1 MSAVVAPEAASAG
14 LAPRRRHR
22 PRRWRRAVGEVGMIL
37 IGLVFAFPFY
47 VFLSISLKQ
56 PSEVADEPL
65 GLPSGLYLDN
75 FGTAWDSAS
84 LDQALLNSTVVA
96 VISVAALI
104 VLGSFAAYTLAR
116 RGTRLSYAV
125 YVLFLLGLMIPMQLG
140 MVPLYQFM
148 RDANLLQ
155 TYTSLIIFSVGSQLP
170 LTVFLYAGFL
180 RAMPREY
187 EEAAYVDGAGVVRT
201 FLAIVFPM
209 LRPITGTV
217 VILSAINIWNDF
229 LTPLLYV
236 GGSAQQTL
244 PVAIFAFRGEF
255 ATQWGVIFAGMAM
268 AIVPILVVYFLLQ
281 KSIIKGF
288 ASGLKG

>member
-1 MSAVVAPEAASAG
+1 MSATITSPQNTAHRSG
-14 LAPRRRHR
+14 RRHR
-22 PRRWRRAVGEVGMIL
+22 PGRWRRLLGEVGMIL
-37 IGLVFAFPFY
+37 IGLAFAFPFY
-47 VFLSISLKQ
+47 VFLSISLKE
-56 PSEVADEPL
+56 PSEVAEDPL
-65 GLPSGLYLDN
+65 GLPSGFFFDN
-75 FGTAWDSAS
+75 YTTAWESAS
-84 LDQALLNSTVVA
+84 LDEALLNSTIIA

-104 VLGSFAAYTLAR
+104 VLGSFAAYTIAR
-116 RGTRLSYAV
+116 RATRLSYAA

-155 TYTSLIIFSVGSQLP
+155 TYTSVIIFSIGSQLP

-180 RAMPREY
+180 RAMPKEY
-187 EEAAYVDGAGVVRT
+187 EEAAYVDGAGVART
-201 FLAIVFPM
+201 FIAIVFPM

-217 VILSAINIWNDF
+217 VILSAINIWNEF

-236 GGSAQQTL
+236 GGSSQQTL

-268 AIVPILVVYFLLQ
+268 AIVPILIVYFLLQ